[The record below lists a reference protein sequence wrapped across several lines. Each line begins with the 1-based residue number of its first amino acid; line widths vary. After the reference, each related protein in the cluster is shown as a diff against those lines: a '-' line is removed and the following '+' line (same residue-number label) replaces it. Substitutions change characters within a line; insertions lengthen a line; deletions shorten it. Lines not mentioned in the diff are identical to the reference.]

1 MVQQYQSPV
10 RVYKYPFELVMAA
23 YERRFPT
30 CPQIPVFLGSEIL
43 HEFKSDDGAI
53 HVKERRCKLNVDA
66 PYILKKIAGVEV
78 VYFIQ
83 KNSLDRRERT
93 LKIEAHNESFASRV
107 IVKEN
112 CLYSVHP
119 ENSEWTCF
127 EQCASLD
134 VKNFFG
140 FESTVEKIAMKQ
152 YSQNIKKGKEIIE
165 FFINDLRSNG
175 VTYVPP
181 WTPPNPVSPI
191 EAKPQKKEPEPL
203 ASATVLSSPSSCDS
217 ITSSSSYHS
226 ANTAAQTPVSPTV
239 PDIPELPPD
248 VRISSEDKLDADY
261 IERFLGH
268 LTPIQESY
276 LIQLRKWIA
285 ESHKGQD
292 VAESGGC
299 AWDRVPKD
307 SHILRFLRARDF
319 NLEEARKMLCN
330 SLAWRKQ
337 HQVDLILDTWKPPT
351 PLVDYFAGGWHYYD
365 REGRPLFILRLGQMD
380 VKGLLKACGEEAILR
395 HILSVNEEGLRRCE
409 EATKARG
416 YPIRWSEERAEAKKD
431 THTGT
436 HSNATKNIT
445 SWRST
450 WTCVVDL
457 EGLSMRHLW
466 RPGVK
471 ALLRFIEVVEA
482 NYPETM
488 GRLLIVRAPRVF
500 PVLWTLVSPFID
512 ENTRKKFLIYGGN
525 DYLESGGLADYIDPE
540 YIPDFLGGT
549 CHCNMPEGGLV
560 PKSLYQL
567 LDNLSMNDG
576 LPSLCQ
582 ETIYQLSS
590 VFKGS
595 PHEVLVN
602 IDDKDS
608 VLTWDFDV
616 LKGDVVFTVLR
627 SRRPLT
633 VPKDPPGA
641 VGGPLNVQ
649 LLDKSM
655 TVGVDVSVV
664 ETPLVCHEGES
675 IQGSHVARYPGPY
688 VLQWKFHN
696 APVSSSLPQAV
707 KATLPDVFTHHKCKV
722 MYYHEVLAS
731 DDFRGSMTS
740 LQSSQSGFSSLSVGT
755 TSSAQSNSSQS
766 ANSSCPSR

>member
-191 EAKPQKKEPEPL
+191 EAKPQKKDPEPP
-203 ASATVLSSPSSCDS
+203 ASATYLIYLSFLLMSGSP
-217 ITSSSSYHS
+217 
-226 ANTAAQTPVSPTV
+226 V
-239 PDIPELPPD
+239 
-248 VRISSEDKLDADY
+248 K
-261 IERFLGH
+261 
-268 LTPIQESY
+268 ESY

-285 ESHKGQD
+285 ESHKGQGSGENSEEENED
-292 VAESGGC
+292 VDSEE
-299 AWDRVPKD
+299 DQPLVPKD

-445 SWRST
+445 SRRST